1 MKYPEKNKY
10 RRGVRTE
17 TDIPTPV
24 TRVYTNGDFYC
35 QIHNDRI
42 DKAVCTVRNI
52 REPHKCTGCP
62 HEAR

>member
-1 MKYPEKNKY
+1 MKYPEKNS
-10 RRGVRTE
+10 RGRMTK
-17 TDIPTPV
+17 TDMPTPV
-24 TRVYTNGDFYC
+24 SRVYTNGDFHC

-42 DKAVCTVRNI
+42 DKAVCTVRSI